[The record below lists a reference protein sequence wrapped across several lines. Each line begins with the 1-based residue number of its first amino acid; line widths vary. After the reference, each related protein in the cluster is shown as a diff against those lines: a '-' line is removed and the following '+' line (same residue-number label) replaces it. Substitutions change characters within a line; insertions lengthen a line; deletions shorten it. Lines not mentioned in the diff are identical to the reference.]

1 MKSALCAERLK
12 VEDEEDTAIDFLWY
26 YKSKDFDAS
35 MPITVRY
42 KGQSGVDSG
51 GFMRQAL
58 TTVFKMLANNEVP
71 GIRLFTGP
79 PSRVTALYRSDNL
92 LTNIFETIGKMV
104 SHSLVQGGPWFPY
117 LAHAVLW
124 YVATG
129 DLKEGI
135 QCSPYQAV
143 TGKIYRLKQHFL
155 PPVTAWRFTKI
166 K

>member
-12 VEDEEDTAIDFLWY
+12 VEDEEDTAIDFLRY
-26 YKSKDFDAS
+26 YRSKDFDAS

-51 GFMRQAL
+51 GFMRQAF

-79 PSRVTALYRSDNL
+79 PNRVTPLYRSDNL

-104 SHSLVQGGPWFPY
+104 SHSLVQGGP
-117 LAHAVLW
+117 
-124 YVATG
+124 
-129 DLKEGI
+129 
-135 QCSPYQAV
+135 
-143 TGKIYRLKQHFL
+143 
-155 PPVTAWRFTKI
+155 
-166 K
+166 

>member
-12 VEDEEDTAIDFLWY
+12 VEDEEDTAIDFLRY

-51 GFMRQAL
+51 GFMRQAF

-79 PSRVTALYRSDNL
+79 PNTVTPLYRSENL

-104 SHSLVQGGPWFPY
+104 SHSLVQGGPGFPAEKFSTIKSRSGHMRVHSS
-117 LAHAVLW
+117 LAKNV
-124 YVATG
+124 
-129 DLKEGI
+129 
-135 QCSPYQAV
+135 
-143 TGKIYRLKQHFL
+143 
-155 PPVTAWRFTKI
+155 
-166 K
+166 